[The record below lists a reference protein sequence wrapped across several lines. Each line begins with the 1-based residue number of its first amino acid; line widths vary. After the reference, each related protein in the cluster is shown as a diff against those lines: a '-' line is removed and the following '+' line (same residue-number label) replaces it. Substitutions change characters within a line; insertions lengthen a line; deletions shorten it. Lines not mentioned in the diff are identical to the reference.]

1 LTAGHYDPAGEFFT
15 ELRGEKDAT
24 FVIEFGFV
32 RPEQHGGLP
41 SVRSWRLLHFTP
53 FHTILLHFDTKSSI
67 IFSAPHMRVHIKK
80 PGRSRV

>member
-1 LTAGHYDPAGEFFT
+1 LTAGHHDPAGEFFA
-15 ELRGEKDAT
+15 ELRGQKDAP

-53 FHTILLHFDTKSSI
+53 FHTIMLHFDTKFPT
-67 IFSAPHMRVHIKK
+67 IFFAPQMRVQ
-80 PGRSRV
+80 